1 MHRADRNFVTLLA
14 AAFGPAFPIAFLAL
28 PPSG

>member
-1 MHRADRNFVTLLA
+1 MHRADVNFVTHLA
-14 AAFGPAFPIAFLAL
+14 GAFGPAFPIAFVAL

>member
-1 MHRADRNFVTLLA
+1 MHRADVNFVTLPA
-14 AAFGPAFPIAFLAL
+14 AAFRPASAIAFVAL